1 MGIQEAG
8 AGELYID
15 GDWTVFSMM
24 WMSVVHE
31 NKLAKRH
38 NNKSRWQ
45 DLLDGSS
52 AFLA

>member
-15 GDWTVFSMM
+15 GDWTVFNMM
-24 WMSVVHE
+24 WTSVVQE
-31 NKLAKRH
+31 NKLIQRH
-38 NNKSRWQ
+38 NKKSRRR